1 MSIQLP
7 TSLPTKPDFAGSS
20 WDEFKV
26 WMSDYCRVVEDM
38 FKRIRNDSE
47 LGTAQHRI
55 LAAAPSTSAIEE
67 GEIVMVDDESSVRRI
82 YTKLNGSLRYVN
94 LT

>member
-7 TSLPTKPDFAGSS
+7 TTIPTKPDFAGES
-20 WDEFKV
+20 WEELQV
-26 WMSDYCRVVEDM
+26 WMSDYCRVMEDM
-38 FKRIRNDSE
+38 FKRLRNDLE
-47 LGTAQHRI
+47 LGTAQHRV
-55 LAAAPSTSAIEE
+55 LSSAPSTSAIEE